1 MSYKVLNSQLLPI
14 GDLILENNRGAT
26 NFWADQVSRQIA
38 QDDSNKD
45 PASTMSM
52 TLNTTDAHANSKLW
66 NHTLAISFDNTEDVG
81 SKVVAQSSSLL
92 YQDENTGRYYQMA
105 VYQSEEYDNYRTAQ
119 AQNAAIIE
127 LSKCYTDGKTFNQ
140 ARLEDVV
147 KYVFSYSSWSANIA
161 DDSGTVL
168 DSYVIDAKTSMQA
181 IIQDLQV
188 KYNVD
193 VDAYVELDI
202 NGRINNRVVSFE
214 HIGQN
219 NGAKIW
225 YDSNVKGAES
235 IVRTGVSDTLYTK
248 YHISGV
254 AKDGDTTAGSIKSVN
269 GGKDYLVDDDANTL
283 YNPVGAGLDKPTYLE
298 VYLKNT
304 LLSSPDALLS
314 WGKKVVEL
322 FNHPRY
328 NYTVTSMHDAYY
340 SLGDTVIVNDQS
352 KKPALVI
359 SSRVIKVVSSQANP
373 ETNTITLGEFSNLLS
388 VKNEQA
394 STILTIKRDITIAQN
409 AALNAIDTA
418 KLAQD
423 TADKANQSA
432 QTASQKIDETMAAE
446 RSRVNGLLDQQ
457 TTKIQGVVKEASDY
471 TDSAKAE
478 VLNRA
483 QSLADEAEDSAIAES
498 NKVRDGLAKEIAD
511 RQTAVTNANNH
522 ADTKISTISA
532 GLDGL
537 SGQFTDYKTSNNG
550 TIITMQGNINANTS
564 AINTKVSVDTFNST
578 TGDLQTKY
586 GQISARV
593 DSVTTTVSD
602 VQKKNDQQDSDIAQ
616 VKVTAD
622 SITNWVK
629 DSNDNLTSNFMTALG
644 NKTIVSGSNFATSIQ
659 TQTSGQIS
667 SAVSTSETG
676 MKSLISQKADSA
688 TVGVLSSNL
697 SDLQKSTQWQ
707 QISYDDLNFLK
718 TQGNYL
724 ITSGAGT
731 NSPMQPWFYIT
742 VDAPRGD
749 RITQHVW
756 KDLDASSS
764 YSRTFDGSNWSA
776 WIQIANS
783 STLLSIF
790 NDQWSLGTSIN
801 TSIGQKIATGIAGL
815 PDGTLALTGKSIHL
829 TGDTIVDGSFMTKA
843 LSTQDATIGKKLT
856 IGSDGNI
863 NSDVFNMSKGS
874 FDINSYVVDP
884 DSAFHTTAYNT
895 FVKINSARYRLNST
909 SSIMYYTGNM
919 TATDSSGSA
928 SANFT
933 TEFAPNHIFL
943 MSSGWTDSS
952 GDGYVHLTE
961 KNITILDGG
970 ATVDKATNYSN
981 MNANGIFTSGSI
993 KSNGT
998 TTAGNIQMNGYH
1010 AIVSLDGGKMY
1021 ISTPTGQGDLGVK
1034 SLTQSSLVSTKEHI
1048 GNVDPEYALSETL
1061 KADIRQY
1068 NFKSDPT
1075 DNVHVTPMIDDVE
1088 GKMYIPKDWVAY
1100 EGDSVDTYTIIG
1112 YLVQS
1117 VKALQ
1122 SQIDEL
1128 KGK

>member
-1 MSYKVLNSQLLPI
+1 MSYKVLNSQLLPV

-38 QDDSNKD
+38 QDDSNND

-147 KYVFSYSSWSANIA
+147 KYVFSYAPWSANIA
-161 DDSGTVL
+161 DDSGTIL
-168 DSYVIDAKTSMQA
+168 DSYVIDAKTSIQA

-225 YDSNVKGAES
+225 YGSNVKGAES

-298 VYLKNT
+298 VYLENT

-328 NYTVTSMHDAYY
+328 NYTVTSMHDADY

-359 SSRVIKVVSSQANP
+359 SSRVIQVVSSQANP

-522 ADTKISTISA
+522 ADTIVNNAKTDLTNSIAQETADRAKAIDGANTKAQGFADQAKADALAGADTKIGQEISDRKQAITDLDKKSSDAINQAKDDVTDTINA
-532 GLDGL
+532 L
-537 SGQFTDYKTSNNG
+537 SVGGRNYWSYANRILGKFIEVDG
-550 TIITMQGNINANTS
+550 TIQDSGTGLAAYNPNYFDVQAGQTITVNIWDTDPTAPTNAAGRLAYYDKDKKFLSVSANIPITKAISHYLVPANT
-564 AINTKVSVDTFNST
+564 AYFR
-578 TGDLQTKY
+578 
-586 GQISARV
+586 ISLF
-593 DSVTTTVSD
+593 
-602 VQKKNDQQDSDIAQ
+602 K
-616 VKVTAD
+616 
-622 SITNWVK
+622 
-629 DSNDNLTSNFMTALG
+629 
-644 NKTIVSGSNFATSIQ
+644 
-659 TQTSGQIS
+659 
-667 SAVSTSETG
+667 
-676 MKSLISQKADSA
+676 
-688 TVGVLSSNL
+688 
-697 SDLQKSTQWQ
+697 
-707 QISYDDLNFLK
+707 YDDIRMK
-718 TQGNYL
+718 VE
-724 ITSGAGT
+724 I
-731 NSPMQPWFYIT
+731 
-742 VDAPRGD
+742 
-749 RITQHVW
+749 
-756 KDLDASSS
+756 
-764 YSRTFDGSNWSA
+764 
-776 WIQIANS
+776 
-783 STLLSIF
+783 
-790 NDQWSLGTSIN
+790 
-801 TSIGQKIATGIAGL
+801 
-815 PDGTLALTGKSIHL
+815 GTLATDYTQAPEDIVYDYTNKDNQIKSSFTQYQQTNDGKV
-829 TGDTIVDGSFMTKA
+829 GKA
-843 LSTQDATIGKKLT
+843 QSDATQALGLIEAKVSQTDFDTKTDDL
-856 IGSDGNI
+856 I
-863 NSDVFNMSKGS
+863 NKYCS
-874 FDINSYVVDP
+874 
-884 DSAFHTTAYNT
+884 
-895 FVKINSARYRLNST
+895 
-909 SSIMYYTGNM
+909 
-919 TATDSSGSA
+919 
-928 SANFT
+928 
-933 TEFAPNHIFL
+933 
-943 MSSGWTDSS
+943 
-952 GDGYVHLTE
+952 
-961 KNITILDGG
+961 
-970 ATVDKATNYSN
+970 
-981 MNANGIFTSGSI
+981 
-993 KSNGT
+993 
-998 TTAGNIQMNGYH
+998 
-1010 AIVSLDGGKMY
+1010 
-1021 ISTPTGQGDLGVK
+1021 
-1034 SLTQSSLVSTKEHI
+1034 
-1048 GNVDPEYALSETL
+1048 
-1061 KADIRQY
+1061 
-1068 NFKSDPT
+1068 
-1075 DNVHVTPMIDDVE
+1075 
-1088 GKMYIPKDWVAY
+1088 
-1100 EGDSVDTYTIIG
+1100 
-1112 YLVQS
+1112 
-1117 VKALQ
+1117 
-1122 SQIDEL
+1122 
-1128 KGK
+1128 